1 MSRKTLGNMVLRVSR
16 LAGDTSSD
24 GKARAKD
31 FLNDAQEFIQ
41 DERNWSFLREVEE
54 EITLEAGKD
63 TYDTPSG
70 MYQISKVYYTDSN
83 NILSR
88 ILTPC
93 TDEDWV
99 KYYEGRSSGNP
110 SVYRLFGMDSTNYQ
124 LQIQIGIPPSA
135 NHISVFG
142 SELYI
147 EQEGTLA
154 ALTTDSQYSGLPGRF
169 TKCLEYMG
177 AALMC
182 QSQGDRYIAQ
192 AAGYMTTYSILIK
205 KLKLKDAMRY
215 GKMFNLKGT
224 GPNSWRGRGR
234 TDYGRRI

>member
-1 MSRKTLGNMVLRVSR
+1 MSRKTVGNMTLRVSR
-16 LAGDTSSD
+16 LAGDTSPD
-24 GKARAKD
+24 GKARAKE

-54 EITLEAGKD
+54 KITLIAGTD

-70 MYQISKVYYTDSN
+70 MYQIDKVYYTDSN
-83 NILSR
+83 NNTSR
-88 ILTPC
+88 ILRPC
-93 TDEDWV
+93 SDEEWV
-99 KYYEGRSSGNP
+99 QYYEGRRPGNP

-124 LQIQIGIPPSA
+124 LRIQIGIPPSQ
-135 NHISVFG
+135 NHIDVFG

-147 EQEGTLA
+147 EQEGTLP
-154 ALTTDSQYSGLPGRF
+154 ALTANNQYSGLPGRF
-169 TKCLEYMG
+169 TKCLEYLG
-177 AALMC
+177 AAFMC
-182 QSQGDRYIAQ
+182 QSQGDRYVAQ

-215 GKMFNLKGT
+215 GKMFNLKGV